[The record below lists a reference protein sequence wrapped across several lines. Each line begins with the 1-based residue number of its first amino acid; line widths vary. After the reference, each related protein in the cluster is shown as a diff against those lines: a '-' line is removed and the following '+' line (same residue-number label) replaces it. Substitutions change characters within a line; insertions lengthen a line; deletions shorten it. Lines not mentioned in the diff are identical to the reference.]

1 MYLIIKIRK
10 TIQNK
15 FYTIKIFFGMD
26 FIDYINYVDK
36 AKRGGGN
43 SSRTGKVHKLE
54 HISLLLTDTYT
65 L

>member
-26 FIDYINYVDK
+26 YIYYVDK

-54 HISLLLTDTYT
+54 HISLLQTDTYT

>member
-15 FYTIKIFFGMD
+15 FYTIKIFFG
-26 FIDYINYVDK
+26 IDYINYIDK
-36 AKRGGGN
+36 AKRGVGN

-54 HISLLLTDTYT
+54 HISLLQTDTYT

>member
-1 MYLIIKIRK
+1 
-10 TIQNK
+10 
-15 FYTIKIFFGMD
+15 MD

-54 HISLLLTDTYT
+54 HISLLQTDTYT